1 MEEMRTAPR
10 DGDREEKMR
19 REVREFVQ
27 AYPDVKPADIDAAVW
42 QAVGRGET
50 LTAAYRTRQ
59 AQRLQ
64 EENDRLRRQLEAEE
78 QNREKT
84 GGPAWAP
91 SAPAARSGGT
101 TPFWTRF

>member
-78 QNREKT
+78 QNRENRRT
-84 GGPAWAP
+84 SLG
-91 SAPAARSGGT
+91 SQRSSGEERGHD
-101 TPFWTRF
+101 PFWTRF